1 MLLPFYMIE
10 GENSKVGVN
19 QPCFRFRAG
28 YLLLCLS
35 ISTKKSPV
43 STLFLKTKLSK
54 NNIMPKMNSK
64 LLFLHN

>member
-10 GENSKVGVN
+10 GENSKVSVN

-35 ISTKKSPV
+35 IPTSIRTKKLAV
-43 STLFLKTKLSK
+43 STLFLKIKLSK
-54 NNIMPKMNSK
+54 NKNM
-64 LLFLHN
+64 